1 VIFER
6 GADSL
11 WHEVA
16 TVSGE
21 VESLASVVG
30 DQVNCNSNE
39 ANIFGCEKVDLLA
52 FLPTAEIGGEQGVRL
67 NDIWGWTDPDT
78 GKEYALVG
86 RTNGTSFIDVSS
98 PTHPV
103 YLGDLPLTEGARPA
117 SWRDIKVYQNH
128 AYIVSDGAGAHG
140 MQVFDLTQLRDVPS
154 MPATFAETAHYD
166 QIHSAHNIVINEET
180 GYAYAVGSSMGGETC
195 GGGLHM
201 IDIRQPEQPTFAGCF
216 ADSETGNAGTGYSH
230 DAQCIVY
237 HGPDTE
243 HDGKE
248 ICFGS
253 NENALSIADVTDKE
267 NTIALAQATY
277 PNVGYTHQGWI
288 TDDHRYFYIND
299 ELDELQGKVEG
310 TRTLIWDITDL
321 DDPELVKEHVSD
333 NQSSDHNLYVR
344 GNYMYQS
351 NYTSG
356 LRIFDIRNPEEPVEV
371 GFFDTVM
378 SSEDAPGFNGS
389 WSNYP
394 FFQSGVIVVTS
405 VREGVFF
412 LKHRE
417 VDI

>member
-1 VIFER
+1 
-6 GADSL
+6 
-11 WHEVA
+11 
-16 TVSGE
+16 
-21 VESLASVVG
+21 
-30 DQVNCNSNE
+30 
-39 ANIFGCEKVDLLA
+39 
-52 FLPTAEIGGEQGVRL
+52 
-67 NDIWGWTDPDT
+67 
-78 GKEYALVG
+78 
-86 RTNGTSFIDVSS
+86 
-98 PTHPV
+98 
-103 YLGDLPLTEGARPA
+103 
-117 SWRDIKVYQNH
+117 
-128 AYIVSDGAGAHG
+128 
-140 MQVFDLTQLRDVPS
+140 MQVFDLTQLRNLPS
-154 MPATFAETAHYD
+154 MPATFEETAHYD